1 MLVIDK
7 VVRLKQVSHREA
19 EPQTVIDGDALD
31 DIFASLSDPIRRGI
45 IAQLTHGPCSVT
57 QLSMPFD
64 VSAPA
69 ISRHLNVLERSGLIE
84 RWKRGRVNYCRLV
97 PYALTQA
104 AGWIEQHKAFWEH
117 QFDALA
123 DYLDRGET
131 TMNSAAIADDPGQ
144 IGFEL
149 QRRFRASPER
159 VFRAWTRPVA
169 LREWWCPPGWMAGEI
184 EVDLRVGGVYRI
196 AMTRPAGGAPVAVSG
211 QFVEVDPPDRLIYT
225 WCWEGAFT
233 EMPPT
238 LVSLQLEGSAE
249 ETLLTLRHENFV
261 DAALRHQHRSGWISA
276 CDRLDRLV
284 TAPTMLGAQRAAK

>member
-1 MLVIDK
+1 
-7 VVRLKQVSHREA
+7 
-19 EPQTVIDGDALD
+19 
-31 DIFASLSDPIRRGI
+31 
-45 IAQLTHGPCSVT
+45 
-57 QLSMPFD
+57 
-64 VSAPA
+64 
-69 ISRHLNVLERSGLIE
+69 
-84 RWKRGRVNYCRLV
+84 
-97 PYALTQA
+97 
-104 AGWIEQHKAFWEH
+104 
-117 QFDALA
+117 
-123 DYLDRGET
+123 
-131 TMNSAAIADDPGQ
+131 MNSPAIADDPGQ

-159 VFRAWTRPVA
+159 VFRAWTQPVA

-211 QFVEVDPPDRLIYT
+211 QFVEVDPPDRLVYT

-238 LVSLQLEGSAE
+238 LVSLQLEGSAK
-249 ETLLTLRHENFV
+249 ETLLTLRHENFA

-284 TAPTMLGAQRAAK
+284 AAPKMLGAQPAAK